1 MTTFTSEDRISS
13 AQYFTDPGILSD
25 PNPKIWSDIDKSWWG
40 DQDPYPGYQLSLKNL
55 KQVEIE
61 FFFPLT
67 EQIPL
72 GLDYTGCE
80 KPKLLIMTLDGGT
93 TSFILAPT
101 WTTNIAPTLSVQ
113 PQNSV
118 GQLSIGGIQIGMED
132 EPKWYQKVLYKLLGF
147 NWKDRKDSK

>member
-13 AQYFTDPGILSD
+13 AQYFTDPGIND
-25 PNPKIWSDIDKSWWG
+25 EGFFTRPWPNPWFTAKDYR
-40 DQDPYPGYQLSLKNL
+40 QT
-55 KQVEIE
+55 EIE

-80 KPKLLIMTLDGGT
+80 KPKLSVSLDSGT
-93 TSFILAPT
+93 TSFYLAPT
-101 WTTNIAPTLSVQ
+101 WGTTNIAPTLSVK

-118 GQLSIGGIQIGMED
+118 GQLNIGGIEIGLEKQ
-132 EPKWYQKVLYKLLGF
+132 PTWYQKVVFKLLGF
-147 NWKDRKDSK
+147 NWKDK

>member
-13 AQYFTDPGILSD
+13 AQYFTDPGILSEPPQD
-25 PNPKIWSDIDKSWWG
+25 GEGFFTRSPWPTNPWFNVKDYR
-40 DQDPYPGYQLSLKNL
+40 QT
-55 KQVEIE
+55 EIE

-80 KPKLLIMTLDGGT
+80 KPKITTLNTLTHTG
-93 TSFILAPT
+93 FLAPT
-101 WTTNIAPTLSVQ
+101 WGTTTISNITPTLSVQ
-113 PQNSV
+113 ATNSV
-118 GQLSIGGIQIGMED
+118 GQLNIGGISVGLES
-132 EPKWYQKVLYKLLGF
+132 EPKWYQKVLYNLLGF

>member
-1 MTTFTSEDRISS
+1 MTTFTSEDKEYYL
-13 AQYFTDPGILSD
+13 AHPWG
-25 PNPKIWSDIDKSWWG
+25 NPWASPKDYN
-40 DQDPYPGYQLSLKNL
+40 QT
-55 KQVEIE
+55 EIQ
-61 FFFPLT
+61 FFWPLT

-72 GLDYTGCE
+72 GLDYNGCE